1 MKEHRKLLIEYNKRK
16 KAIPQ
21 FNINNLEWT
30 KYILEVC
37 QEENYPVFLGVS
49 IGAAKYMG
57 GYNTVVGMVKGLIK
71 DLNITIPVILHLDHA
86 NKVEDCKKAYDAGFD
101 SIMIDASQETIEQ
114 NIIMTNEVSKYAK
127 NALIEAELGIIS
139 GTEDIEIEE
148 HKYTDTD
155 EVIRFCTATN
165 IDMLAPSLGT
175 VHGLY
180 KSKPNINYSL
190 MNDIFIQTNK
200 PLVLHGGTGLSADI
214 LKKCINNGVV
224 KVNINTELQIAWS
237 NAIREFIFNENND
250 KIYDPRKIISA
261 GEQAMKKLIKEKIE
275 IFKNI

>member
-155 EVIRFCTATN
+155 EAIRFCTATN